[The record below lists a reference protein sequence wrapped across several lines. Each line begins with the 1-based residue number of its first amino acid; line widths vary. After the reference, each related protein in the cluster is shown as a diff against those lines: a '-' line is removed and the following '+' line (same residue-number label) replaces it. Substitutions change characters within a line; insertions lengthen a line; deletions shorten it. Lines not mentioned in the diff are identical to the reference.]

1 MPLEIE
7 YIEPFEPD
15 TKLIEHYE
23 RLTAEVSRIPRIKM
37 KPQKTTPSTAPN
49 LMELEASSRRAI
61 LALAAPVLNEAAKA
75 TIRQFKRHIYD
86 LYETEMAK
94 QNIEYAQ
101 ALTDYA
107 Q

>member
-37 KPQKTTPSTAPN
+37 KPQQTTPNTAPDI
-49 LMELEASSRRAI
+49 MELEASSRRAI
-61 LALAAPVLNEAAKA
+61 LALASPVICEAARA
-75 TIRQFKRHIYD
+75 TIRQFKRHLYNI
-86 LYETEMAK
+86 YETEMAK
-94 QNIEYAQ
+94 RNIEYAQ
-101 ALTDYA
+101 ALVDYA